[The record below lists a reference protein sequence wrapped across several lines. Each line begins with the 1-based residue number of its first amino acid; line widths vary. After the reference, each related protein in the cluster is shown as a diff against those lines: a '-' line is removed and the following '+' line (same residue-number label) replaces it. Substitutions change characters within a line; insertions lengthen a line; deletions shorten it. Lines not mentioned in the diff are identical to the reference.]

1 MTMADGYLMKDLSLL
16 PGVKLPIQTRW
27 RAWLYYC
34 PETWKMD
41 ISAVYSTRLGGGRV
55 DWPLCTPRVPHFP
68 LPASAVQCAKK
79 ERTRSLEVDY
89 GFWQEFLGRA
99 TFIEA
104 GGFLNA
110 RAIGVAWVIC
120 LTACI

>member
-1 MTMADGYLMKDLSLL
+1 MTSLTLLARDVEDGHFGCFFDQA
-16 PGVKLPIQTRW
+16 G
-27 RAWLYYC
+27 
-34 PETWKMD
+34 D
-41 ISAVYSTRLGGGRV
+41 GRV

-79 ERTRSLEVDY
+79 ERTRSLD

-99 TFIEA
+99 TFKEA